1 MKKVKLPML
10 STRAWIALLTVLVLV
25 CLGSW
30 YLLTRPSAAAYAD
43 IIQNGQLI
51 RRVSLSQPT
60 RFTIEW
66 EDGYNIIEVSDGK
79 IRIIESD
86 CRDQICVKHGA
97 LTGHT
102 PIVCLPH
109 KLVIQAGS
117 EPSDADFEDTLDA
130 ITG

>member
-1 MKKVKLPML
+1 MKLPML
-10 STRAWIALLTVLVLV
+10 STQAWIALLTVLALV
-25 CLGSW
+25 CLGAW
-30 YLLTRPSAAAYAD
+30 CLLTRPSAAAYAD

-51 RRVSLSQPT
+51 RSVSLSQPA
-60 RFTIEW
+60 RFTIEG

-79 IRIIESD
+79 IRIVESD

-109 KLVIQAGS
+109 KLVIQAES
-117 EPSDADFEDTLDA
+117 ETSDADSEDGLDA

>member
-1 MKKVKLPML
+1 MKLPML
-10 STRAWIALLTVLVLV
+10 STQAWIALLTVLALV
-25 CLGSW
+25 CLGVW
-30 YLLTRPSAAAYAD
+30 CLLTRPSAAAYAD

-51 RRVSLSQPT
+51 RSVSLSQPA
-60 RFTIEW
+60 RFTIEG

-79 IRIIESD
+79 IRIVESD

-109 KLVIQAGS
+109 KLVIQAES
-117 EPSDADFEDTLDA
+117 ETSDADSEDGLDA